1 MQLQQTLEMAEDF
14 DNEAIMRDDLEEA
27 IDHGILVS
35 KLAYIL
41 SKELNMDEE
50 FCYTMA
56 EAGMVHDIGKLKL
69 GQHLYGRS
77 KDTLVVE
84 EMKYIRMHPTIGL
97 EILKDY
103 DYDERLLESVYHHHE
118 NYDGTG
124 YPCNLKGDT
133 IPIGGRILRICDV
146 YAALISDRRYRA
158 AFDKDTAVKLLIEEV
173 KNFDMQIFLAFLRVV
188 HSEKFKDIDHFVA
201 KINKKNFLWRRI
213 LHDGYY

>member
-1 MQLQQTLEMAEDF
+1 MQLQQTLEMAEGF

-27 IDHGILVS
+27 VDHGILVS
-35 KLAYIL
+35 KLAFVL
-41 SKELNMDEE
+41 SKELNMDDE
-50 FCYTMA
+50 FCYIMA
-56 EAGMVHDIGKLKL
+56 EAGLVHDIGKLKL

-84 EMKYIRMHPTIGL
+84 EMKYIRMHPSIGL
-97 EILKDY
+97 GILEEY
-103 DYDERLLESVYHHHE
+103 DYSKLLLDSVYHHHE
-118 NYDGTG
+118 NYDGSG
-124 YPCNLKGDT
+124 YPCNLVGDN

-158 AFDKDTAVKLLIEEV
+158 AFDKDTAVRLLIEEV
-173 KNFDMQIFLAFLRVV
+173 KNFDMQIFLAFLSVV

-201 KINKKNFLWRRI
+201 KINTKNFLWRRI

>member
-84 EMKYIRMHPTIGL
+84 EMKYIRMHSTIGL

-103 DYDERLLESVYHHHE
+103 DYDELLLESVYHHHE

-173 KNFDMQIFLAFLRVV
+173 KNFDMQIFLAFLSVV